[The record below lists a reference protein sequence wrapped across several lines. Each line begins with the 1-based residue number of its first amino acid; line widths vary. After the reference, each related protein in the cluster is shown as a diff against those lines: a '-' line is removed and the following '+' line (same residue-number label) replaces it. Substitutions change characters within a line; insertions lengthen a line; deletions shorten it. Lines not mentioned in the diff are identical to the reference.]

1 MGLCGPSEQQKEL
14 AASEQSFSK
23 ILSANYAQN
32 FAAQSQI
39 LQNLTNQFTP
49 IAEAGP
55 DQQGFGAQE
64 LAALSTQAGEGVA
77 ADYAKAQQSLNTV
90 LGSRGG
96 GNEFLPTGAEGQ
108 LRATLAQGAASQASQ
123 EQLAITRANY
133 AQGRQNWAQATA
145 GLNALAGE
153 YNPNAIAGQA
163 TTATQGAFQDAT
175 KIQEMQNQAVAGIGG
190 LVASAIPFA
199 GKGIAG
205 GLSNLAS
212 GGAEAGSET
221 GGGLEQFFSGGLSA
235 LAG

>member
-1 MGLCGPSEQQKEL
+1 MGLCGPSEQQQQL

-32 FAAQSQI
+32 FASQSQI

-153 YNPNAIAGQA
+153 YNPNAVASQA

-175 KIQEMQNQAVAGIGG
+175 KVQEMQNQKLAGIGG
-190 LVASAIPFA
+190 LVASAIPFV
-199 GKGIAG
+199 
-205 GLSNLAS
+205 
-212 GGAEAGSET
+212 
-221 GGGLEQFFSGGLSA
+221 GGGISAGLQNLDTTGSSSTGEQVGNFFSGGLA
-235 LAG
+235 GLAGV